1 MYFILSFFSYLKK
14 INMYIEKVEIENIR
28 SISHFEMTF
37 PNPAGWHVIIGDNGS
52 GKTSVLKVISIALLS
67 LGEALEE
74 LDSLIKQGVQ
84 EAITTIIFDDNSFSK
99 LTINNDTQ
107 NNTTAKLEKSPI
119 HDTYPLFSTGYGS
132 LRITHEEVEF
142 PDIKP
147 SPKSSLAYSTLLG
160 GETGLRVAYFWLR
173 ELYIQKIDIDN
184 NSAQEREIAS
194 QLLDKIKILVNNGNL
209 LPNGIKLE
217 KIDSKGIWF
226 VDEKGTR
233 LHVDSLSDGFR
244 SILNITIDIIYR
256 MVGYY
261 GEQKVIDS
269 FGEVCNLS
277 GIILIDEI
285 DAHLHPTWQTRI
297 GQWFTTY
304 FPNIQFIVTTHS
316 PLVCRACEKGSI
328 WRLTA
333 PGSNTESGE
342 ITGLERERLIYGNI
356 LDAYGT
362 EVFGASAVRSEKS
375 NEKLKRLGKLD
386 MLAAFGKITEKEEK
400 ERLELLKIFQT
411 DVTIN

>member
-1 MYFILSFFSYLKK
+1 
-14 INMYIEKVEIENIR
+14 MYIEKVVIENIR

-52 GKTSVLKVISIALLS
+52 GKTSVLKAISIALLY
-67 LGEALEE
+67 LEDALEE
-74 LDSLIKQGVQ
+74 LDSLIKQGEK
-84 EAITTIIFDDNSFSK
+84 EAMATIIFDDISFRK
-99 LTINNDTQ
+99 LSINHDTQ

-119 HDTYPLFSTGYGS
+119 HETYPLFSTGYGS
-132 LRITHEEVEF
+132 LRIVHEDVEF

-147 SPKSSLAYSTLLG
+147 SSKSSLAYTTLLG
-160 GETGLRVAYFWLR
+160 GKTGLRVAYFWLR

-184 NSAQEREIAS
+184 NSEEERIIAS
-194 QLLDKIKILVNNGNL
+194 KLLEKIKTLINSGNL

-233 LHVDSLSDGFR
+233 LHIDSLSDGFR

-269 FGEVCNLS
+269 FSEVCNLS

-328 WRLTA
+328 WRLAA
-333 PGSNTESGE
+333 PDNNNVSSE
-342 ITGLERERLIYGNI
+342 IVGIEKDRLIYGNI

-362 EVFGASAVRSEKS
+362 EVFGTSPVRSEKS
-375 NEKLKRLGKLD
+375 NEKLKRLGKLN
-386 MLAAFGKITEKEEK
+386 MRAAFGKITEAEDK

-411 DVTIN
+411 DVTISQ